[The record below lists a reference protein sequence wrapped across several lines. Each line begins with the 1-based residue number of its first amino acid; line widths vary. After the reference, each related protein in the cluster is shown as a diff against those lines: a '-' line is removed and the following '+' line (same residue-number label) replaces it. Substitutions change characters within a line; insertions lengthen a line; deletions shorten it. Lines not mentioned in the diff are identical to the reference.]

1 VEELLVPNDD
11 DDQSNQ
17 ESNAS
22 EQSRK
27 ALGGVKQRAKFGAD
41 ESGIKG
47 LITSLKTLEGQLKS
61 VKTKFTELV
70 KASKDLHG
78 TWKDLEGT
86 GVGGGMGGTSG
97 RTAAGGVSGNGNYL
111 GKAGKAYGAARL
123 GGKGLGVG
131 LAAGAAVAGFQVG
144 RAAWDYAGGRIE
156 ANTPYSLTADRT
168 GLMMRQ
174 MYGGTQ
180 LDYQSRWRQ
189 PLMGGLIGRG
199 GVEEMLKLQTT
210 MGINPA
216 SMLSG
221 VEGMRVASGFGYST
235 EDATK
240 MISAMAQP
248 GSSNLMTLMLG
259 QGLYGPGGRARDPMD
274 VIRNTVQRM
283 GLTEQGMVEGAL
295 QPGSMTRANLSRAGL
310 PEDMQNMVIQYAQEN
325 LNYKSRGGSGMYD
338 PSSERHRQLMGV
350 EDSYAMEEQ
359 RTRMSEVQ
367 RSEKFYR
374 RQVDNFAQLEKNT
387 QGLIEKFTQLD
398 EVLSRLIGTKADLQ
412 NRWWLRLAGKVPG
425 IPTLG
430 DSEHLR
436 DAGMNSGFA
445 ASLQEMKN
453 AASEAG
459 VPLTLSSGTRDD
471 ANQERLFRE
480 RHHQDDSGSIAWNG
494 QTWTLNAG
502 AAPAAPPGRSLH
514 GLGYAAD
521 LGPPESYDWIVKNA
535 SRFGLRHGDSFG
547 EPWHV
552 APADITSVDQVPGR
566 ASASGSSG
574 RGRSRA
580 VGVNAK
586 GAASVGTLPS
596 ASKSTAGLSISDSA
610 NVYFGGVSSPKP
622 AGDAEGY
629 GGGSVITISPTINL
643 TGSSSTAADADML
656 AKRVINLIETSNA
669 VRSLRRS

>member
-1 VEELLVPNDD
+1 MATS
-11 DDQSNQ
+11 DQENQ
-17 ESNAS
+17 ESLPNDGFKDRNKVAKDFAMHKDRVKVDDTS
-22 EQSRK
+22 IVKLSKLFKDFTRQLDETDKRMGKLVNTARDLKQIWDSTK
-27 ALGGVKQRAKFGAD
+27 APDTG
-41 ESGIKG
+41 
-47 LITSLKTLEGQLKS
+47 
-61 VKTKFTELV
+61 
-70 KASKDLHG
+70 
-78 TWKDLEGT
+78 GT
-86 GVGGGMGGTSG
+86 GTGG
-97 RTAAGGVSGNGNYL
+97 RTAAGGVESPGNFLKQG
-111 GKAGKAYGAARL
+111 AMYGAARML
-123 GGKGLGVG
+123 GGAAYGVG
-131 LAAGAAVAGFQVG
+131 GMAASAAGHVWSGTKKVASAG
-144 RAAWDYAGGRIE
+144 WDYSGRRLEEE
-156 ANTPYSLTADRT
+156 APYTLTADRT
-168 GLMMRQ
+168 GLLMRQ
-174 MYGGTQ
+174 MHGGTQ

-189 PLMGGLIGRG
+189 PLTKGLIGSQGIETMMR
-199 GVEEMLKLQTT
+199 LQTT
-210 MGINPA
+210 MGINPT
-216 SMLSG
+216 SMLQG

-259 QGLYGPGGRARDPMD
+259 QGLYGPGGKARDPMD

-283 GLTEQGMVEGAL
+283 GLTEKGMVEGAL

-338 PSSERHRQLMGV
+338 PSSKRHRELMGV

-412 NRWWLRLAGKVPG
+412 NRWWLRLASKVPG
-425 IPTLG
+425 VPSLG

-445 ASLQEMKN
+445 ASLQQMKN
-453 AASEAG
+453 AATEAG

-494 QTWTLNAG
+494 QSWTLNAG

-521 LGPPESYDWIVKNA
+521 LGPPESYDWIVANA
-535 SRFGLRHGDSFG
+535 SRFGLRHGASFG
-547 EPWHV
+547 EKWHV
-552 APADITSVDQVPGR
+552 APANITSVDQVPGS

-596 ASKSTAGLSISDSA
+596 ASKSTAGKSMSDSA
-610 NVYFGGVSSPKP
+610 AVYFGTASSPKP